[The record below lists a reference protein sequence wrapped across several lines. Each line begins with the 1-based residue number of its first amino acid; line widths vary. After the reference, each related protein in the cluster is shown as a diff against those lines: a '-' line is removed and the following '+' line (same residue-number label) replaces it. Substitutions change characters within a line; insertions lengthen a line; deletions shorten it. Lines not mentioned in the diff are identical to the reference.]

1 MKIWDSGLIGFH
13 DMYLSIIS
21 IYRLTWLIEV
31 NSSALELHLDQML
44 KILKMCKFL
53 APWYML
59 GYPKMCRRMNEF
71 AHELFA

>member
-1 MKIWDSGLIGFH
+1 M
-13 DMYLSIIS
+13 
-21 IYRLTWLIEV
+21 IEV

-44 KILKMCKFL
+44 KILKMCRFL
-53 APWYML
+53 ATWYML